1 MNKKRFMIIRMCI
14 YTISIVL
21 TILVAVGKI
30 KTSCFFQD
38 NFGLTCPACGLTRAT
53 ISLLNLDF
61 KGAVSYNTYYVLVLM
76 PLVIGLVANDV
87 YVFIKRFIMK
97 KKSIS
102 FIEIIFGERSME

>member
-14 YTISIVL
+14 YIVSIIL
-21 TILVAVGKI
+21 TVLVAVGKI

-53 ISLLNLDF
+53 TSLVSLDF
-61 KGAVSYNTYYVLVLM
+61 KGALSYNLFYTVVLI
-76 PLVIGLVANDV
+76 PLVVGLVANDIF
-87 YVFIKRFIMK
+87 VFVKRFIMK